1 MLGIAVIDCGRSA
14 AVQMDDG
21 ARVRQL
27 PAGAMEAVVDG
38 KEMPRRQ
45 LITPLDNQFF
55 MTAGFEQGADGVWS
69 VTPQPGRRKITVHF
83 YADLPHGDA
92 EALVLQGRPL
102 GKRQW
107 IDKGLELEGV
117 DGAGGCGRVRELVDP
132 TTEPGAQSQRGERR
146 LS

>member
-1 MLGIAVIDCGRSA
+1 
-14 AVQMDDG
+14 
-21 ARVRQL
+21 
-27 PAGAMEAVVDG
+27 MEAVIDG

-69 VTPQPGRRKITVHF
+69 ITPEPGRRKITMHF
-83 YADLPHGDA
+83 YADFPHGDT
-92 EALVLQGRPL
+92 EALLLERHRL
-102 GKRQW
+102 RNRQW

-117 DGAGGCGRVRELVDP
+117 DGAGGWGRVRELVDP
-132 TTEPGAQSQRGERR
+132 VTKPGARSEGGERR